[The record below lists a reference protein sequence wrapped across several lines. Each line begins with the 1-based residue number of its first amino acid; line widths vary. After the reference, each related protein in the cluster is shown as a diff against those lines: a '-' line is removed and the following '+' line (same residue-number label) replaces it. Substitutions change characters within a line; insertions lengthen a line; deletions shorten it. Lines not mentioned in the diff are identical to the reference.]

1 MEKDVKLTNN
11 DLLNN
16 INTFDM
22 DILEKNIENLEL
34 DIILSTQKLTTDF
47 IINFILNEKYQ
58 KTTKEKEIDFYTI
71 LNDQPHISKE
81 ELLNK
86 INLA

>member
-1 MEKDVKLTNN
+1 
-11 DLLNN
+11 
-16 INTFDM
+16 M
-22 DILEKNIENLEL
+22 DILEKNIENLKL

-47 IINFILNEKYQ
+47 IINFILNEKYK
-58 KTTKEKEIDFYTI
+58 KTTKEKEIDFYNI

>member
-1 MEKDVKLTNN
+1 
-11 DLLNN
+11 
-16 INTFDM
+16 M

-47 IINFILNEKYQ
+47 IINFILNEKYK

-71 LNDQPHISKE
+71 LNDQPHISKK
-81 ELLNK
+81 ELVNK
-86 INLA
+86 INLS